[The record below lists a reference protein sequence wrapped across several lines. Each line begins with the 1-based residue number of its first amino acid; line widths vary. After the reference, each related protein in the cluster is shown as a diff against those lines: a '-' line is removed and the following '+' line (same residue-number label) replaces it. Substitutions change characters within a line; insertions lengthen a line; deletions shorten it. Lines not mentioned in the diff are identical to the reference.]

1 MKKDDAHSSG
11 SAWVHVP
18 KPDDDMD
25 EDDKADCCSRSLA
38 IFDAFRPLVQE
49 EAVSSALKL
58 ELHSV
63 LNAFQYSPTYGV
75 HVCESFKDPRKHN
88 MDDYWSEV
96 ECEAFSMADMHH
108 QVGGSQ
114 RQASAQLSDSARARL
129 HQFARALER
138 LSRRIDRVVLH
149 TDQTPSHSGFALV

>member
-1 MKKDDAHSSG
+1 MKKDDAHSSSG

-18 KPDDDMD
+18 KPDDDK
-25 EDDKADCCSRSLA
+25 EDDCCSRSLA

-114 RQASAQLSDSARARL
+114 RQASAAQLSDSARARL

-149 TDQTPSHSGFALV
+149 TDPTPCSTISGFALV

>member
-1 MKKDDAHSSG
+1 MKKDDAHSSSG

-18 KPDDDMD
+18 KPDDDK
-25 EDDKADCCSRSLA
+25 DDDCCSRSLA

-114 RQASAQLSDSARARL
+114 RQASAAQLSDSARARL

-149 TDQTPSHSGFALV
+149 TDPTPCSTISGFALV

>member
-1 MKKDDAHSSG
+1 MKKDDAHSSSSG

-18 KPDDDMD
+18 KPDDDE
-25 EDDKADCCSRSLA
+25 EDKDSCCSRSLA

-114 RQASAQLSDSARARL
+114 RQASAAHPPPRPHAAAARHRSPPDCPACA
-129 HQFARALER
+129 Q
-138 LSRRIDRVVLH
+138 
-149 TDQTPSHSGFALV
+149 QC

>member
-1 MKKDDAHSSG
+1 MKKDDTHSSSG

-18 KPDDDMD
+18 KPDDDK
-25 EDDKADCCSRSLA
+25 EDDCCSRSLA

-114 RQASAQLSDSARARL
+114 RQASAAQLSDSARARL

-149 TDQTPSHSGFALV
+149 TDPTPCSTISGFALV

>member
-18 KPDDDMD
+18 KPDDMD
-25 EDDKADCCSRSLA
+25 EDNDKADCCSRSLA

-114 RQASAQLSDSARARL
+114 RQASAELSDSARARL

-138 LSRRIDRVVLH
+138 LSRRIDRIVLH
-149 TDQTPSHSGFALV
+149 TDPTPAHSGFALV